1 MKKPNNTSETA
12 SMAESA
18 QASCYRPITFDC
30 GDGVTI
36 RLCPELVQTRTYPEY
51 WFIRRDLHSWD
62 NVELWRAGF
71 KTLYWSGV
79 GWQHH
84 APKQFTTAQ
93 EAMDYH
99 RATLSDNALT
109 LAPVPAKKDHE

>member
-1 MKKPNNTSETA
+1 M
-12 SMAESA
+12 SA
-18 QASCYRPITFDC
+18 ANGLGSPSGYRPVTFDC

-51 WFIRRDLHSWD
+51 WFIRRDLNSWD
-62 NVELWRAGF
+62 DVELWRSGF
-71 KTLYWSGV
+71 KTLYWSQV

-84 APKQFTTAQ
+84 TPKQFKTAQ

-99 RATLSDNALT
+99 RATLSDNDQA
-109 LAPVPAKKDHE
+109 VPSEP

>member
-1 MKKPNNTSETA
+1 MQSAANGLA
-12 SMAESA
+12 SPF
-18 QASCYRPITFDC
+18 CYRAVAFDC

-62 NVELWRAGF
+62 DVELWRSGF
-71 KTLYWSGV
+71 KTLYWSEV

-84 APKQFTTAQ
+84 TPKQFTTAQ
-93 EAMDYH
+93 KAMDYH
-99 RATLSDNALT
+99 RATLSDNDQT
-109 LAPVPAKKDHE
+109 LPTEGAAKKP

>member
-1 MKKPNNTSETA
+1 M
-12 SMAESA
+12 SA
-18 QASCYRPITFDC
+18 TDLLSPMQPAANGLGSPSGYRPVTFDC

-51 WFIRRDLHSWD
+51 WFIRRDLNSWD
-62 NVELWRAGF
+62 DVELWRSGF
-71 KTLYWSGV
+71 KTLYWSQV

-84 APKQFTTAQ
+84 TPKQFKTAQ

-99 RATLSDNALT
+99 RATLSDNVA
-109 LAPVPAKKDHE
+109 DHPTAS